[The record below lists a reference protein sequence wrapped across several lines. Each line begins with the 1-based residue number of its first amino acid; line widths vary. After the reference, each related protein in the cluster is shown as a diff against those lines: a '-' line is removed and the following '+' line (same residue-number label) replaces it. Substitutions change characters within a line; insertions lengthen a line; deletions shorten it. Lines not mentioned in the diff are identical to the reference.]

1 MPRVPTTA
9 DVNNPKRKGYDFRLD
24 NLLFRTATSNDRQLV
39 IRSAEFPNQQID
51 LRQNPEDITTNIG
64 QIFSRNDFSGGQG
77 LDFAHK
83 RNGGD
88 KDVTRYFDSKGV
100 DVFHGDDETS
110 YNVHLL
116 FTTENKNVKDT
127 DPITTFSSTNNYL
140 IKTANNKLYVS
151 DNTTIYESTD
161 GGDTWNAMTPSITIS
176 YAIQG
181 MAAFGNGF
189 FFVTGDGSTGKQ
201 LCHYTGT
208 AWHVESIATSFT
220 GYFTGIWY
228 EKDKLLISGKST
240 SAEYLFEADPFDHSF
255 SFAAASA
262 VVTTDPDYKFTSVT
276 DAGAVILAANE
287 NGKIYSLKNNIDT
300 GLLEQYGQTRI
311 PFEEIHTIVAS
322 EGIIFFGTK
331 EATRDVGRFYRADL
345 VAADNL
351 YVLANRQL
359 IKEWVISSIDTT
371 PHAMFASRDSVYCAV
386 QEDTDETY
394 LWRYYLPTAGFA
406 RDLKL
411 GAGGLCYGISQGSGK
426 FVASISGKNVYKETS
441 SYESEGY
448 IITPNIDFFTSE
460 VKQWVGTTVEHDE
473 ITDSRRIQCFIST
486 REGTIDTPGSSNWE
500 LTNDSTQG
508 FGGTEFQ
515 INRNARYLNMKI
527 VLTPT
532 IDFTGTPV
540 FRSVSARALPRP
552 QLVVID
558 IPVNISDQVERP
570 NRKRIKVRNLGETV
584 YQELKQKE
592 GDSVTLELYEPAE
605 LIRGVVESVAYP
617 VINHANIGSV
627 TQYCTVR
634 IRGVR
639 AEDITSEFTNI
650 IGIGTLGVVGLG

>member
-24 NLLFRTATSNDRQLV
+24 NLLFRTATSTDRQLV
-39 IRSAEFPNQQID
+39 IRTAEFPNQQID

-83 RNGGD
+83 RNNVD
-88 KDVTRYFDSKGV
+88 KDTTRFFDSKGV

-116 FTTENKNVKDT
+116 FTTENKDVKG
-127 DPITTFSSTNNYL
+127 TTADFSSTNNYL
-140 IKTANNKLYVS
+140 IKTANNNLYVS

-161 GGDTWNAMTPSITIS
+161 GGDSWNAMTPSITIS

-181 MAAFGNGF
+181 MAPFGNGF

-201 LCHYTGT
+201 LCHYTGS
-208 AWHVESIATSFT
+208 AWHVESLSTTFS

-228 EKDKLLISGKST
+228 EKDKLIISGKST
-240 SAEYLFEADPFDHSF
+240 TAEYLFEADPFDHSF
-255 SFAAASA
+255 SFPAAGAII
-262 VVTTDPDYKFTSVT
+262 TTDPDYKFTSVT

-287 NGKIYSLKNNIDT
+287 NGKIYSLKDVT
-300 GLLEQYGQTRI
+300 GSLQLQGQTRI
-311 PFEEIHTIVAS
+311 PFEEVHSIVAS
-322 EGIIFFGTK
+322 EGIVFFGTK
-331 EATRDVGRFYRADL
+331 EATRDVGRFYKAEL
-345 VAADNL
+345 VTADNL

-359 IKEWVISSIDTT
+359 IKEWVIDSIDTT
-371 PHAMFASRDSVYCAV
+371 PHAMFASRDSVYCSV
-386 QEDTDETY
+386 QEATDETY

-460 VKQWVGTTVEHDE
+460 IKQWVGTTVEHDE

-486 REGTIDTPGSSNWE
+486 REGTIDTPGSGNWE

>member
-9 DVNNPKRKGYDFRLD
+9 DVSNPQRKGYDFRLD
-24 NLLFRTATSNDRQLV
+24 NLLFRTSISPDRQLV
-39 IRSAEFPNQQID
+39 IRTAEFPSQQVD
-51 LRQNPEDITTNIG
+51 LRQNPEDITTNVG

-83 RNGGD
+83 RNNAD
-88 KDVTRYFDSKGV
+88 KDITRYFDSKGV

-116 FTTENKNVKDT
+116 FKTENKDVLGTGVANN
-127 DPITTFSSTNNYL
+127 FNGTNNYL
-140 IKTANNKLYVS
+140 IKTANNNLYVS
-151 DNTTIYESTD
+151 DDTTIYESTD
-161 GGDTWNAMTPSITIS
+161 GGDSWSAMTPTITIS
-176 YAIQG
+176 YDIQG

-201 LCHYTGT
+201 LCHYTGSV
-208 AWHVESIATSFT
+208 WHVESLSTTFT
-220 GYFTGIWY
+220 GHFTGIWY
-228 EKDKLLISGKST
+228 EKEKLLISGKST
-240 SAEYLFEADPFDHSF
+240 DAEYLFEADPFDHSF
-255 SFAAASA
+255 AFPAADAII
-262 VVTTDPDYKFTSVT
+262 TTDPDYQFTSVT

-287 NGKIYSLKNNIDT
+287 NGKIYSLKDVT
-300 GLLEQYGQTRI
+300 GSLQIQGQTRI
-311 PFEEIHTIVAS
+311 PFEEIHTIVAT
-322 EGIIFFGTK
+322 EGIVFFGTK
-331 EATRDVGRFYRADL
+331 ESTRDVGRFYRAEL
-345 VAADNL
+345 TVADNL
-351 YVLANRQL
+351 YVLGNRQL
-359 IKEWVISSIDTT
+359 IKEWVIDSIDTT
-371 PHAMFASRDSVYCAV
+371 PHAMFSSRDSVYCSV

-406 RDLKL
+406 RDIKL
-411 GAGGLCYGISQGSGK
+411 GAGGLCYGISQGNGK
-426 FVASISGKNVYKETS
+426 FVTSISGKNIYKETS
-441 SYESEGY
+441 LYEDEGY

-473 ITDSRRIQCFIST
+473 ITDSRRIQCYIST
-486 REGTIDTPGSSNWE
+486 REGTIDYPNSGNWE

-508 FGGTEFQ
+508 FGGEEFQ

-527 VLTPT
+527 VLTPNT
-532 IDFTGTPV
+532 DFTGTPV

-552 QLVVID
+552 QLIVVD
-558 IPVNISDQVERP
+558 IPVNISDQLERP
-570 NRKRIKVRNLGETV
+570 NRKRIRVKNLGETV

-592 GDSVTLELYEPAE
+592 GDSVTLELYSPAE

-617 VINHANIGSV
+617 VLNDANIGSV

>member
-24 NLLFRTATSNDRQLV
+24 NLLFRTAVSNERQLV
-39 IRSAEFPNQQID
+39 IRTAEFPNQQID

-64 QIFSRNDFSGGQG
+64 QIFSRNNFSGGQG

-83 RNGGD
+83 RNGAD
-88 KDVTRYFDSKGV
+88 KDVIRYFDSKGV
-100 DVFHGDDETS
+100 DVFHGDEASS

-116 FTTENKNVKDT
+116 HTMETKGLTFTTSEQYMAQ
-127 DPITTFSSTNNYL
+127 TTNGY
-140 IKTANNKLYVS
+140 LYVS
-151 DNTTIYESTD
+151 DGLVIYRSTD
-161 GGDTWNAMTPSITIS
+161 YGDNWSTVSSTNVS
-176 YAIQG
+176 YAIRG
-181 MAAFGNGF
+181 MVAFGNQIF
-189 FFVTGDGSTGKQ
+189 VVTGDGGTNKQ
-201 LCHYTGT
+201 LIHYDGT
-208 AWHVESIATSFT
+208 TWTVETLGTVFT
-220 GYFTGIWY
+220 GYFDSLSFVKGRLIVTGH
-228 EKDKLLISGKST
+228 ST
-240 SAEYLFEADPFDHSF
+240 SAEYLWEANPYTGNFTGVFQTGSALITVEPTHHI
-255 SFAAASA
+255 AA
-262 VVTTDPDYKFTSVT
+262 VT
-276 DAGAVILAANE
+276 DAGAVILAASTDGN
-287 NGKIYSLKNNIDT
+287 IYSLKDNAGT
-300 GLLEQYGQTRI
+300 LELKGQSRI
-311 PFEEIHTIVAS
+311 GDEEVHSISAA
-322 EGIIFFGTK
+322 EGIIFFGTQ
-331 EATRDVGRFYRADL
+331 EQSTNTGRLYRSDL
-345 VAADNL
+345 VVADDL

-359 IKEWVISSIDTT
+359 IKEWNNGVPAS
-371 PHAMFASRDSVYCAV
+371 PHAMFASRDSIFVGV
-386 QEDTDETY
+386 RESSTDTY
-394 LWRYYLPTAGFA
+394 LWRYYLPTAGLA
-406 RDLKL
+406 RDVKIPGQGIVGSIKQVQGKHFVLVQ
-411 GAGGLCYGISQGSGK
+411 GTNGGV
-426 FVASISGKNVYKETS
+426 FKETS
-441 SYESEGY
+441 LYESEGY

-460 VKQWVGTTVEHDE
+460 IKQWVGTTVEHDE

-486 REGTIDTPGSSNWE
+486 REGTIDTPGSSSWE

-558 IPVNISDQVERP
+558 IPVNISDQIERP
-570 NRKRIKVRNLGETV
+570 NRKRIKVRNLGEAV
-584 YQELKQKE
+584 YQQLKQKE